1 MKFTHALVF
10 YAIFI
15 AVVMIVAGG
24 FVFKRTTS
32 DVSPLWLTP
41 QEAKKLIDQAPDVV
55 LIDLSRN
62 FYSNGHLPGALNYTK
77 CAISEVISNFN
88 KNKTYIFYCH
98 GAGAP
103 LSSAYKMKQA
113 GFLYTYALAGNYGA
127 WLNAGYPV
135 EN

>member
-1 MKFTHALVF
+1 MKFSHALVF
-10 YAIFI
+10 FTIFI
-15 AVVMIVAGG
+15 AVIMIVAGG

-41 QEAKKLIDQAPDVV
+41 QEAKKLIDHAPDVV
-55 LIDLSRN
+55 LLDLSRN

-77 CAISEVISNFN
+77 CAIPEVISNFN
-88 KNKTYIFYCH
+88 KNRTYIVYCH

-103 LSSAYKMKQA
+103 LSSANKLKAA
-113 GFLYTYALAGNYGA
+113 GFYNTYALAGNYGA
-127 WLNAGYPV
+127 WLDAGYSI